1 MRDLL
6 RGFADEGGTVFL
18 SSHLLNEIERVADD
32 IVVIGRGRIV
42 AHGTKDELVGSSGTF
57 VRAVDEPLLVAALR
71 AEGLQADQA
80 TGGGLHVDAD
90 CATIGSVAARHA
102 IALSELRAADA
113 GGLEE
118 LFLTLTAADAREV
131 VAA

>member
-6 RGFADEGGTVFL
+6 RGFADQGGTVFL

-42 AHGTKDELVGSSGTF
+42 AHGTKDELVGSKSTF
-57 VRAVDEPLLVAALR
+57 VQAVDESVLMAALHSQ
-71 AEGLQADQA
+71 GLTADQA
-80 TGGGLHVDAD
+80 TGGGLHVDAA
-90 CATIGSVAARHA
+90 CATIGSLAARHA
-102 IALSELRAADA
+102 IVLTELRAADA

-118 LFLTLTAADAREV
+118 LFLELTAADAREV